1 MQQNP
6 RASTGSHRPGIR
18 GFTSIL
24 TAVVLALGWF
34 GLASS
39 SAAAAE
45 VGGGAEITFGYG
57 PTAKALKKNK
67 VKITSIA
74 PGTHSASSGGR
85 VGVELP
91 VTSISEAT
99 FDLGGGLRFSRGG
112 RSTSA
117 TNLSLTPS
125 TRSSTITGLI
135 GARELAIFTVSSSP
149 FSDSEQVAVT
159 VPFGRLTLTAQAARL
174 IQSRLGADRIA
185 GGTVGGMSA
194 LVTLPFEDPYLD
206 ACAIGAATRT
216 FSQVPVAAEA
226 PDLVGPSV
234 LEINNAATWGVK
246 ASLNGYVNAFSR
258 PVGLGGTT
266 VNPYPGPPNPA
277 SPPKDYSFVSA
288 PGTYAANNPS
298 TGYDDQAVVNSTG
311 GVMYCN
317 TAHGFR
323 ITISEPTVV
332 IDGSASR
339 IIANV
344 DTNLSANPLSGVGD
358 WMPSQRVNLARLDL
372 TGLPAVET
380 APGSV
385 RWAAIPAKLTQ
396 EGSDALRLCEV
407 NVPGAPPNCLYPAG
421 TALDAITVTIT
432 YPVG

>member
-6 RASTGSHRPGIR
+6 KVSTGSLRPGIR

-24 TAVVLALGWF
+24 ALLVIALGWL
-34 GLASS
+34 GLASGP
-39 SAAAAE
+39 AAAAG

-57 PTAKALKKNK
+57 PTAKALMKNK
-67 VKITSIA
+67 VKITSVA

-91 VTSISEAT
+91 ATSISEAV
-99 FDLGGGLRFSRGG
+99 FQLGGGIQFSRGS
-112 RSTSA
+112 RSVSA
-117 TNLSLTPS
+117 TNFSFIPSL
-125 TRSSTITGLI
+125 RSSTITGRI
-135 GARELAIFTVSSSP
+135 GTRELPIFTVSSSP
-149 FSDSEQVAVT
+149 FSDSEQVAIT
-159 VPFGRLTLTAQAARL
+159 VPFGRLTLAAGAARL
-174 IQSRLGADRIA
+174 IQSRLGAGRIP
-185 GGTVGGMSA
+185 GGTIGGLSA
-194 LVTLPFEDPYLD
+194 LVTLPFEDPSLD
-206 ACAIGAATRT
+206 VCAISAATRT
-216 FSQVPVAAEA
+216 FSQVPVAAAA

-234 LEINNAATWGVK
+234 LDINSAPTWGIK
-246 ASLNGYVNAFSR
+246 ASLNGYVNAFNR

-266 VNPYPGPPNPA
+266 VNPFPGPPNPA
-277 SPPKDYSFVSA
+277 SPPRNYTFVSA
-288 PGTYAANNPS
+288 PGEYAANDSS
-298 TGYDDQAVVNSTG
+298 TGYDDQAVINSTG

-380 APGSV
+380 PPGTV
-385 RWAAIPAKLTQ
+385 KWTAIPAVLTE

-421 TALDAITVTIT
+421 TALDPITVTIT